1 MTVAQRL
8 ERRGKLLLASA
19 VVALQRTKA
28 RPTAQVDL
36 SRVRRVLLIRVNF
49 RLGNLLLATPG
60 FAAVKHTLPH
70 AEVHVLTTS
79 TYPHL
84 LDNNPD
90 VDRVVIYNRQML
102 LRPWLLVG
110 LVRQIRARQY
120 DLAIDCS
127 GGESFSGALF
137 AGLSRGHWRI
147 GLASSE
153 YRKCFNLTVKP
164 GPEHVHR
171 VDILLD
177 LLQSIGIRGQS
188 RDMKVILSPEER
200 AWAQHR
206 WREFGLSDDRV
217 TVGVNIGARGDK
229 RWPMDH
235 FLGVIRWLDE
245 EWGAQVVMFVGPQE
259 IDRLS
264 ALRGRLP
271 PHAVIDTTSHVRRFA
286 ALLARCAV
294 VVTSDTGPMHLA
306 AAVGVPTVSIFLNPN
321 ADVFAPK
328 GEIHRVA
335 YRDNG
340 VGPEGVIEALTD
352 LSHSVLPKT
361 ASSHVRRRS
370 FP

>member
-1 MTVAQRL
+1 MTVVKRL
-8 ERRGKLLLASA
+8 ERRGKLLLVSG

-28 RPTAQVDL
+28 RPTTKLDL
-36 SRVRRVLLIRVNF
+36 SHVRRVLLVRVNF

-60 FAAVKHTLPH
+60 FAAVRETFPH

-79 TYPHL
+79 AYPHL

-90 VDRVVIYNRQML
+90 VDRVLIYNRQML
-102 LRPWLLVG
+102 LRPWVLVG

-153 YRKCFNLTVKP
+153 YRKCFNLAVKP

-171 VDILLD
+171 VDILLE

-200 AWAQHR
+200 GWAERR
-206 WREFGLSDDRV
+206 WRDLGLSDDRV

-229 RWPMDH
+229 RWPIDH
-235 FLGVIRWLDE
+235 FLSVIRWLDD

-264 ALRGRLP
+264 AFRGRLP
-271 PHAVIDTTSHVRRFA
+271 SHVVIDTTSHVRRFA

-306 AAVGVPTVSIFLNPN
+306 AAVGVPTVSIFLNRN

-340 VGPEGVIEALTD
+340 VGPDGVIEALTD
-352 LSHSVLPKT
+352 LSHSVLPRN

-370 FP
+370 LP

>member
-1 MTVAQRL
+1 MTITKRL
-8 ERRGKLLLASA
+8 ERRGKLLLVSGA
-19 VVALQRTKA
+19 VALQRTKA
-28 RPTAQVDL
+28 RPITKLDL
-36 SRVRRVLLIRVNF
+36 SRVRRVLLVRVNF

-60 FAAVKHTLPH
+60 FAAVRETLPH

-79 TYPHL
+79 AYPHL
-84 LDNNPD
+84 LDDNPD
-90 VDRVVIYNRQML
+90 VDRVLTYNRQML
-102 LRPWLLVG
+102 LRPWVLIG

-120 DLAIDCS
+120 DLVIDCS

-137 AGLSRGHWRI
+137 ACLSGGYWRM

-153 YRKCFNLTVKP
+153 YRKCFNVAVKP

-171 VDILLD
+171 VDILLA
-177 LLQSIGIRGQS
+177 LLQSIGICGQS

-200 AWAQHR
+200 GWAERR
-206 WREFGLSDDRV
+206 WREWGLSDDRV

-235 FLGVIRWLDE
+235 FLSVIRWLDE
-245 EWGAQVVMFVGPQE
+245 EWGAQIVMFVGPQE

-264 ALRGRLP
+264 AVRGRLP
-271 PHAVIDTTSHVRRFA
+271 PQVVIDTTSHVRRFA

-306 AAVGVPTVSIFLNPN
+306 AAVGVPTVSIFLNQN
-321 ADVFAPK
+321 SDVFAPK

-340 VGPEGVIEALTD
+340 VDAEGVIDALAD
-352 LSHSVLPKT
+352 LSHSVLPKI
-361 ASSHVRRRS
+361 ASSHLRRRS
-370 FP
+370 SP